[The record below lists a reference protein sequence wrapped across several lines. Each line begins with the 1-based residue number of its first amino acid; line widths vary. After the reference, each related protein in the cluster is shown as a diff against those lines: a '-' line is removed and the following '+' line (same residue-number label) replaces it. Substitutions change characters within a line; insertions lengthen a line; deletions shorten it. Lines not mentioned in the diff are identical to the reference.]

1 MDFIFKCA
9 TAADMEASQKKLT
22 ELYDASNVADSAYR
36 TAKAAEFIRLSNPTD
51 GSKKPSESMILATI
65 DSNKSIIALRDAAA
79 KASAELDIAKMMFKA
94 TIAMRT
100 RNG

>member
-9 TAADMEASQKKLT
+9 TATDMEASQKKLT
-22 ELYDASNVADSAYR
+22 ELYDASNAADSAYR
-36 TAKAAEFIRLSNPTD
+36 TAKASKFISLSNPSD

-65 DSNKSIIALRDAAA
+65 DSNSEIIKLREAAA
-79 KASAELDIAKMMFKA
+79 KASAELEVAKMMFKA
-94 TIAMRT
+94 TIAVVT